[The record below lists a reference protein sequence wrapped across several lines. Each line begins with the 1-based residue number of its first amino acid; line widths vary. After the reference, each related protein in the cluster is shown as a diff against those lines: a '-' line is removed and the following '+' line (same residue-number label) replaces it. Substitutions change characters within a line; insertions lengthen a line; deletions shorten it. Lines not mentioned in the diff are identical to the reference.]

1 MLKMKMIDK
10 EIQNLHKGIHLRYHI
25 LHIRYYPFNSTFDK
39 YKDRIIQHTRHPI
52 KTLILTPVTFP
63 PFRKK

>member
-1 MLKMKMIDK
+1 
-10 EIQNLHKGIHLRYHI
+10 LHKGIHLRYHI